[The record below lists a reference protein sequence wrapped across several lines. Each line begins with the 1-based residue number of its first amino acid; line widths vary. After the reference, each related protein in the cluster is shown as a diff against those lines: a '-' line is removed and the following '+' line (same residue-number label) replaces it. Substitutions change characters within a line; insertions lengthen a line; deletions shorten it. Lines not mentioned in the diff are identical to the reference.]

1 MWSLG
6 LRVVKSTNSTE
17 GLYSPEAY
25 LQLADFGWYL
35 MEFQSTQTLNVK
47 NVCLLE
53 DISKTIGYVNI

>member
-6 LRVVKSTNSTE
+6 LGAVKSTNSTE

-47 NVCLLE
+47 MFVYLRIYL
-53 DISKTIGYVNI
+53 KQ